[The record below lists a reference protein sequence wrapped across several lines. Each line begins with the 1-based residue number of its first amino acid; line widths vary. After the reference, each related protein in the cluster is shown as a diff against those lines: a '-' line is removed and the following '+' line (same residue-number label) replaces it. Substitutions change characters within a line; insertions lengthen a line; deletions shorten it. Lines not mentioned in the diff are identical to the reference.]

1 MKRKQLLLMM
11 MLCCWPWMAHAGDR
25 PAAQQAMAFL
35 ELPMGPRPVAMGEA
49 FTGLA
54 DDVSTLS
61 WNPAGLGLLSGAE
74 VAFMH
79 NQWLVNL
86 RQEFLTAC
94 YPLWNG
100 MLGFQATYLNSDIQ
114 LRRDE
119 DGLLVGQGFRP
130 YSLMT
135 GLAFAYPLQPGLAL
149 GAGLSLAREQLDD
162 VTYSTGYAD
171 LGVLYKPEDT
181 WWSLGASLLHAGL
194 PVAGYPLPL
203 TARVGGAL
211 HFFQDSFNITA
222 DISRTLPGWFT
233 YSLGVE
239 YWYHNLFALR
249 AGYTWHPEN
258 EGLDQLSGL
267 RAGLGFNI
275 QGYQL
280 DYALIPQ
287 GDLGYGHRAILTMFF
302 GGGRALANEK
312 KDLIIKARKKG
323 QRGLADKAYAQAIDA
338 FQKVLTFMPTDP
350 VASSGVKEATRGLR
364 QQEQQQEVAHRLK
377 KAARFAKQH
386 QYQDAIE
393 EYQRILL
400 IDENNSKAVKGL
412 ATVRGTFNRQTIAKE
427 LAVARK
433 AYKEMRWADALLACQ
448 AVLTIDKD
456 HKEAKKMLKK
466 TRAQMTKTSKS
477 FKDPRIREY
486 YLAGLKAFERG
497 AYREA
502 IKQWD
507 RVLKIAPHHQQTRK
521 ILKQALNL
529 LEAKV
534 NELLKAAGD
543 YLAGG
548 DLIRAAGHL
557 HQVLALSP
565 RHPQA
570 LSMLHKQEKTFNAKA
585 KELYIKGIGQYT
597 QAEYKQAIANWQDVL
612 TLDPTYPGAK
622 DNIKKAKEK
631 IKTLQKWG

>member
-1 MKRKQLLLMM
+1 MKRLILLLALL
-11 MLCCWPWMAHAGDR
+11 LCCWPVKLYAGDR
-25 PAAQQAMAFL
+25 PAARQAMAFL
-35 ELPMGPRPVAMGEA
+35 ELPMGPRAVAMGEA

-54 DDVSTLS
+54 DDVSALS
-61 WNPAGLGLLSGAE
+61 WNPAGLGLLPDAQ

-86 RQEFLTAC
+86 RQEFLAAC
-94 YPLWNG
+94 YPVWDG

-114 LRRDE
+114 LRRDD
-119 DGLLVGQGFRP
+119 DGLLVGEGFRP

-149 GAGLSLAREQLDD
+149 GATLNFAQEQLDD
-162 VTYSTGYAD
+162 VTYLTGFAD
-171 LGVLYKPEDT
+171 LGVLYKPEGA
-181 WWSLGASLLHAGL
+181 WWSLGASLLRAGI

-211 HFFQDSFNITA
+211 HFFQDSFNVTA
-222 DISRTLPGWFT
+222 DVSRTLPGWFT
-233 YSLGVE
+233 YSLGME

-249 AGYTWHPEN
+249 AGYTWRPEN

-267 RAGLGFNI
+267 RTGLGFNI

-280 DYALIPQ
+280 DYALIAQ
-287 GDLGYGHRAILTMFF
+287 GDLGYGHRASLTMFF

-312 KDLIIKARKKG
+312 RDLILQAREKG
-323 QRGLADKAYAQAIDA
+323 QRALIDKAYAQAIDA
-338 FQKVLTFMPTDP
+338 FQKVLTFMPNDP
-350 VASSGVKEATRGLR
+350 VAASGVKEATQGLR

-386 QYQDAIE
+386 QYQDAME

-400 IDENNSKAVKGL
+400 MDENNLEATKEL
-412 ATVRGTFNRQTIAKE
+412 AAIQTTFNQQTIAKE
-427 LAVARK
+427 LAVAKK
-433 AYKEMRWADALLACQ
+433 AYKQMRWADALLACQ

-466 TRAQMTKTSKS
+466 TRVQMTKTGKS

-486 YLAGLKAFERG
+486 YLAGLKAFEKG

-529 LEAKV
+529 LEDKV
-534 NELLKAAGD
+534 NDLLQAARN
-543 YLAGG
+543 YLAAN

-565 RHPQA
+565 KHSQA
-570 LSMLHKQEKTFNAKA
+570 LSLLHNHVDKFERKA

-597 QAEYKQAIANWQDVL
+597 QAEYKQAIANWEDAL
-612 TLDPTYPGAK
+612 TLDPAYPGAK

-631 IKTLQKWG
+631 IKALQK